1 MQKPLSNVIIDF
13 QPDWH
18 VFNFL
23 PDSNNIQFVCV
34 SHTSS
39 SLKFT
44 YFLPLSASECSS
56 TWESGFCL
64 CVCVLLGCVCLQ
76 CISGQNDTFRKE
88 VEFCSNCAICERST
102 RVATIQLASKSSS
115 LLIFLS
121 FFLRGIQDDCCVL
134 GMIFE

>member
-1 MQKPLSNVIIDF
+1 MLLLTFSPTGTCSICYSILITFSF
-13 QPDWH
+13 C
-18 VFNFL
+18 
-23 PDSNNIQFVCV
+23 VC
-34 SHTSS
+34 HASS

-76 CISGQNDTFRKE
+76 CISGQNDTYRKE

-102 RVATIQLASKSSS
+102 RVTTI
-115 LLIFLS
+115 
-121 FFLRGIQDDCCVL
+121 
-134 GMIFE
+134 